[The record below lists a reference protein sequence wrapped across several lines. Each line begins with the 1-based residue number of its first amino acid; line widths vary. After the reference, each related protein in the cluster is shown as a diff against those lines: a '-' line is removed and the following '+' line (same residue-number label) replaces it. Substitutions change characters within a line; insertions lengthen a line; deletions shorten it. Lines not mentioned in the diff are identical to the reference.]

1 MLDSNYQGVKRLFA
15 LAYNDT
21 TNNNKVSVD
30 SSKNYFLTTVKIENE
45 DIETDGRNIYDQP
58 TNDSIKQYDELR
70 KVSTGQGDD

>member
-1 MLDSNYQGVKRLFA
+1 MFA

-45 DIETDGRNIYDQP
+45 NIETDGRNIYDQP

>member
-1 MLDSNYQGVKRLFA
+1 MFA

-21 TNNNKVSVD
+21 TNNSKVSVD

-45 DIETDGRNIYDQP
+45 NIETDGINIYDQP